1 MDCLS
6 IGIATDVRYQCMLF
20 IKTKLASYDVWSW
33 IRQLKAKLKIIC
45 GKQKTL
51 ASYLAQRH

>member
-20 IKTKLASYDVWSW
+20 IKTKLPSYDVWSW

-51 ASYLAQRH
+51 AS